1 MVDHRALEIEADR
14 ILDVADRAGVVLR
27 LQGSVAILGRCPNH
41 ALLASGDHVFRD
53 IDFAARKQEVRDIH
67 ELLAR
72 LGYVEDREV
81 FVASDG
87 ARAIFGSAYKGV
99 HVDVFYEK
107 LDFCH
112 AIHLQDRLRV
122 DAPTLPLAELLLANS
137 PRRVSGSSQRR
148 NPIDR
153 GTMRRGDVLP
163 NCLAAEL
170 GNREV
175 RRRVIFCDLSGAQM
189 RVTKRPAR
197 SQNGPASIKR
207 QSRAAIP

>member
-1 MVDHRALEIEADR
+1 VRELACGRTLIPCDHHRWTARSLESQAEDGGSRALEIEADR

-27 LQGSVAILGRCPNH
+27 LEGSVAILGRCPNH

-81 FVASDG
+81 FVASEG

-112 AIHLQDRLRV
+112 AIHLQDRLRI

-153 GTMRRGDVLP
+153 GTMRR
-163 NCLAAEL
+163 
-170 GNREV
+170 
-175 RRRVIFCDLSGAQM
+175 RVVCQIALL
-189 RVTKRPAR
+189 R
-197 SQNGPASIKR
+197 N
-207 QSRAAIP
+207 